1 MRRRPFDLLCWLLL
15 GPWIAE
21 PWLAL
26 PSQAIGPG
34 PASRILHSLSQQ
46 QQQQPKQLQQ
56 VSQQQQQQQQ
66 QLQQQQLR
74 GGGTE
79 PLSWLLAERG
89 PFHHAPE
96 YSYFSDCYR
105 QGFTTRYRIHREFA
119 RWRVNNVA
127 IGRQEGLGAHVGL
140 APEFLQ
146 TLRRLGRRPSA
157 QQLTDGLIRRYGT
170 HVLLSAT
177 LGGEEALTVY
187 VDRGKVDKQVENA
200 TQTQELLHQLTAA
213 YFIDRDTTVRRL
225 HEMQISTG
233 HINVIETRKGPLGCS
248 SYENLD
254 LVSSVL
260 IQTPENKLQLLGMQS
275 ILPAYLRE
283 RFVRAA
289 LGHVLCDGQGW
300 FECRG
305 AACSCRCHAA
315 FPECNCPEA
324 DVRALRDTLRRLRQK
339 WSAAYEAFENSE
351 EFRAF
356 VRRLPSGRFLSRSEL
371 YQLWA
376 SERDLQL
383 QYGRVRVYAAGVRA
397 RAERTARRIYSLSR
411 TCDSNPT
418 VQMPAE
424 RPLSVWLERVQSL
437 LYCSGHGAS
446 GGTSG
451 GSGGGSGSSGGSGGR
466 FSEESGVCVCPAG
479 SPGPAVCQ
487 RPLPCRTGPGT
498 RCTSCD
504 RGNATRCGGC
514 GAGYTLAPDGT
525 CRPQA
530 ARPDETELFIDFES
544 DLDLQDLELKY
555 LLQKRDHRLVVPD
568 AAFVSNELHLDSWFD
583 PLYRRR
589 MLISLRSNRHRPTS
603 LHVLLGI
610 SLHVCHAKTGAGRS
624 GGGGNSG
631 GGGGGA
637 NGTGGS
643 AARGEPLLTVSVN
656 PFGGSHSESWQL
668 PAGRDGY
675 PGWEKVRHPE
685 AGPVTGSGAA
695 GTFPPPGT
703 VVQCHNWTLSLG
715 NRYKSFFETVHIYMR
730 SRGGLKSGALLTN
743 NRTES
748 SESADTSD
756 PPAKS
761 QPPPPP
767 PPPRRGF
774 MKITSVQV
782 FGYRLPFNAELL
794 RSTVLRSAQVQA
806 QGGPGT
812 AATAAQTQQQQQHQ
826 QQMLALS
833 ELRAR
838 VNWLAPVT
846 RHPPY
851 DLFGC
856 LLRHRVRLN
865 GTEVARLNQALD
877 AFDSAVLLMPETER
891 TKLCT

>member
-1 MRRRPFDLLCWLLL
+1 
-15 GPWIAE
+15 
-21 PWLAL
+21 
-26 PSQAIGPG
+26 
-34 PASRILHSLSQQ
+34 
-46 QQQQPKQLQQ
+46 
-56 VSQQQQQQQQ
+56 
-66 QLQQQQLR
+66 
-74 GGGTE
+74 
-79 PLSWLLAERG
+79 
-89 PFHHAPE
+89 
-96 YSYFSDCYR
+96 
-105 QGFTTRYRIHREFA
+105 
-119 RWRVNNVA
+119 
-127 IGRQEGLGAHVGL
+127 
-140 APEFLQ
+140 
-146 TLRRLGRRPSA
+146 
-157 QQLTDGLIRRYGT
+157 
-170 HVLLSAT
+170 
-177 LGGEEALTVY
+177 GEEALTVY

-356 VRRLPSGRFLSRSEL
+356 VRRLPSSRFLSRSEL

-376 SERDLQL
+376 SERELQL

-446 GGTSG
+446 GVASG
-451 GSGGGSGSSGGSGGR
+451 GSGGSGGPGGSGGR

-610 SLHVCHAKTGAGRS
+610 SLHVCHAKTGAG
-624 GGGGNSG
+624 
-631 GGGGGA
+631 
-637 NGTGGS
+637 
-643 AARGEPLLTVSVN
+643 EPLLTVSVN

-675 PGWEKVRHPE
+675 PGWEKHRAP
-685 AGPVTGSGAA
+685 SC
-695 GTFPPPGT
+695 
-703 VVQCHNWTLSLG
+703 QCHNWTLSLG

-730 SRGGLKSGALLTN
+730 SRGGLKMVVRQS
-743 NRTES
+743 
-748 SESADTSD
+748 
-756 PPAKS
+756 KS

-767 PPPRRGF
+767 PPPSPRRGF

-794 RSTVLRSAQVQA
+794 RSTVMRSGQVQA
-806 QGGPGT
+806 QGGAAI
-812 AATAAQTQQQQQHQ
+812 AATAAQTQQQQQHQQ

-838 VNWLAPVT
+838 VNWLAPAT

-877 AFDSAVLLMPETER
+877 AFDSAALLMPETER
-891 TKLCT
+891 TKLC